1 MCLFSRLRNTR
12 ERVMPIAKSSRKFI
26 MYQTQPSPSPVRF
39 YTLTA
44 IIKFIMW
51 AESIAKDY
59 LKTSKQKI
67 FIVRFSSGM

>member
-1 MCLFSRLRNTR
+1 
-12 ERVMPIAKSSRKFI
+12 

-39 YTLTA
+39 CTLTA